1 MRLNPMS
8 IINSRLG
15 MGVALGL
22 GRSVPRRYGYKV
34 AYWIADRISSQKN
47 WPMVRAVRLNQ
58 WVVSGGTSEDLDKA
72 VRAAFRHNA
81 HCLYDLYRNLGSPE
95 RAGELIHFTPQTD
108 RMIEQSIRRT
118 QGQMIVGVHMSS
130 FDMTMQNAACRGLQA
145 QAITIAN
152 PTGGYVWQNHLRK
165 RVGIDITPAS
175 KAAIRKAQERLL
187 AGGTVMTGIDRP
199 IADTRYR
206 PRFFGRPASLPVV
219 HVQLAL
225 KTNVPVYVVAAIMR
239 PDHTYEIHTSEP
251 IEMQRYKDRETELI
265 ENAETILKIAED
277 YIRMAPVQWS
287 MFYPVW
293 PEVEN
298 EVP

>member
-1 MRLNPMS
+1 
-8 IINSRLG
+8 
-15 MGVALGL
+15 
-22 GRSVPRRYGYKV
+22 
-34 AYWIADRISSQKN
+34 
-47 WPMVRAVRLNQ
+47 
-58 WVVSGGTSEDLDKA
+58 
-72 VRAAFRHNA
+72 
-81 HCLYDLYRNLGSPE
+81 
-95 RAGELIHFTPQTD
+95 
-108 RMIEQSIRRT
+108 
-118 QGQMIVGVHMSS
+118 
-130 FDMTMQNAACRGLQA
+130 
-145 QAITIAN
+145 
-152 PTGGYVWQNHLRK
+152 
-165 RVGIDITPAS
+165 
-175 KAAIRKAQERLL
+175 
-187 AGGTVMTGIDRP
+187 MTGIDRP